1 MNSSKFRHMKVSDLC
16 LDAVFFSSSDPGPC
30 LTTPWHPTA
39 KASPPADLPEYT
51 GVSQLCLGCPGK
63 VAAWTWEDLKAWLG
77 RAGRKAGC
85 RSYVRAPASPRP
97 AGWPNFRTTITFEG
111 QANFRLSLITGSF
124 KALMMVLWWKRG
136 WFWEP
141 EMSEK
146 WCSGHDQGK
155 VAWPV
160 GTAGQS

>member
-1 MNSSKFRHMKVSDLC
+1 MLYFFQAPTRAPAWLPLGIPQQRPHLQPTC
-16 LDAVFFSSSDPGPC
+16 LS
-30 LTTPWHPTA
+30 TQ
-39 KASPPADLPEYT
+39 

-63 VAAWTWEDLKAWLG
+63 VAAWSWEDLKGWLG
-77 RAGRKAGC
+77 GAGRKASC
-85 RSYVRAPASPRP
+85 RSYVRAPASPSP

-111 QANFRLSLITGSF
+111 QANFRPSLITGSF

-136 WFWEP
+136 WFLEP